1 MLAVDQMTEV
11 LGVGDIEENL
21 LVEEDVEDNE
31 KKKREIRESIE
42 KLEKMP

>member
-21 LVEEDVEDNE
+21 LVEEDVKDNE
-31 KKKREIRESIE
+31 KKWREIRESIE
-42 KLEKMP
+42 ELEKMP